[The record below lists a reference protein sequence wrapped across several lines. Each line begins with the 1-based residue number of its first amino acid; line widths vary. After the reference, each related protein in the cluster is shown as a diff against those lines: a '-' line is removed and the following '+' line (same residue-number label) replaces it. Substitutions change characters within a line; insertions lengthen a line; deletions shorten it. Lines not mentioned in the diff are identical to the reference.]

1 MSQSRSARSRRFFSR
16 WAASFSKACGSP
28 WVLKCS
34 KPTTMNRA
42 RALTAIHFGATQGQF
57 DVLLKG
63 HARKEVERLKNH
75 TDSAAAI
82 TRQLERV
89 HLGKITALRE
99 DGAGGGAIQTRHEV

>member
-1 MSQSRSARSRRFFSR
+1 MCQTRFQTH
-16 WAASFSKACGSP
+16 
-28 WVLKCS
+28 VLKS
-34 KPTTMNRA
+34 LPHAPRA
-42 RALTAIHFGATQGQF
+42 RTAIHFGETQGQF